1 MADATRRV
9 SVRLSLDDAARVKA
23 ELREVGEQGNR
34 SLARVQDGAD
44 RAARGLSLLDV
55 AIRGVQVAGL
65 AAGVRA
71 LAQVGDTLTQS
82 LSRLQTAT
90 GSVSRASEI
99 YAALYRNALQTG
111 VAVSEGV
118 EAFQR
123 FAIAGREIG
132 ATSEQVVRL
141 VAGLQRVAIVS
152 GASAGEVS
160 AATLQLGQALASG
173 VLQGDELR
181 SVLEQMPLL
190 AEALARELGVS
201 IGELR
206 KLGSEGKLTADRVFP
221 ALIRA
226 AERVGTSLEQAPLS
240 LGRAFGQLSTATEN
254 FLGQL
259 DRAVGLSNALAR
271 GLSAAARAVEGA
283 RRGAGLLDEGER
295 LADLQRQAQ
304 ALSSEIGRLESEGD
318 GRDSLRAPVRRGS
331 IRPGLVGAAEQQ
343 AGVDRTQRLEELR
356 RSYFGILAEIE
367 TAERESLVR
376 RIEEQDRAGQQAA
389 DARRRRATQDVLE
402 LRRDL
407 DDRFRIN
414 REHEER
420 VRRLRDAESTG
431 AIDGT
436 ERQRLETLA
445 TTERDEALR
454 RLGGTSRR
462 VAGSRREERDAE
474 REVNDVLR
482 ERERLIQSNETAYER
497 YQRRLETLGR
507 LVERAD
513 RIGRPIADEVVQ
525 REAVAALEE
534 LDAAGRRLGDATE
547 RTSDTAR
554 ELGLTFSSAFEDA
567 VLRGEKLRDVLQGL
581 VTDLSRL
588 VLRRTVTE
596 PLANLFGSLLGGSSG
611 GSFDLGKAL
620 STGFGL
626 FSGGGGLKAA
636 NGAVLDRFGVVPF
649 ARGGVVDSPVLFP
662 FARGVGVMGEAG
674 PEAIMPLR
682 RTREGRL
689 GVEAAGQ
696 SMAITINISSPDADG
711 FRRSRAQVAAAIG
724 DAVRRGARLR

>member
-9 SVRLSLDDAARVKA
+9 SVRLSLDDAAKVKA
-23 ELREVGEQGNR
+23 ELRDVGEQGNR
-34 SLARVQDGAD
+34 SLARIQDGAET
-44 RAARGLSLLDV
+44 ASRGLSLLNV
-55 AIRGVQVAGL
+55 AIRGVQIAGL
-65 AAGVRA
+65 AAGVRTLAKAGDA
-71 LAQVGDTLTQS
+71 LNQS

-90 GSVSRASEI
+90 GSVGRASEV
-99 YAALYRNALQTG
+99 YATLYRNALQTG
-111 VAVSEGV
+111 VAVSQGV

-123 FAIAGREIG
+123 FSIAGREIG

-190 AEALARELGVS
+190 AEALAKELGVS

-271 GLSAAARAVEGA
+271 ALSAAARAVDGA

-295 LADLQRQAQ
+295 LADLRRQAQ
-304 ALSSEIGRLESEGD
+304 VLAGEIGRAESEGV
-318 GRDSLRAPVRRGS
+318 GRPVVQNQPNRNAIRA
-331 IRPGLVGAAEQQ
+331 GLVGAAAAQ

-367 TAERESLVR
+367 TAERESLAR
-376 RIEEQDRAGQQAA
+376 RIEEQDRASYQAA
-389 DARRRRATQDVLE
+389 EARRRRATQDILD

-407 DDRFRIN
+407 DDRFRIE
-414 REHEER
+414 RQHEER
-420 VRRLRDAESTG
+420 VRRLRDAEAAG
-431 AIDGT
+431 AIDAA
-436 ERQRLETLA
+436 ERQRLEGLA

-454 RLGGTSRR
+454 KLEGTSRR
-462 VAGSRREERDAE
+462 VTAARNDERDAE
-474 REVNDVLR
+474 REVNDILR
-482 ERERLIQSNETAYER
+482 ERERLIQANETAYER
-497 YQRRLETLGR
+497 YARRLESLSR
-507 LVERAD
+507 LVERAE
-513 RIGRPIADEVVQ
+513 RIGIPIPDEAIQ

-534 LDAAGRRLGDATE
+534 LETAGRRLGDATD
-547 RTSDTAR
+547 RANDTAR

-567 VLRGEKLRDVLQGL
+567 VLRGEKLRNVIQGL
-581 VTDLSRL
+581 ATDLSRL

-596 PLANLFGSLLGGSSG
+596 PLANLFGGLLDGSSG
-611 GSFDLGKAL
+611 GSFDLGKAIA
-620 STGFGL
+620 TGFGL
-626 FSGGGGLKAA
+626 FGGGGGLKAA

-649 ARGGVVDSPVLFP
+649 ARGGIVDSPVLFP
-662 FARGVGVMGEAG
+662 FARGIGLMGEAG

-682 RTREGRL
+682 RTRDGRL

>member
-9 SVRLSLDDAARVKA
+9 SVRLSLDDAAKVKA
-23 ELREVGEQGNR
+23 ELRDVGEQGNR
-34 SLARVQDGAD
+34 SLARIQDGAET
-44 RAARGLSLLDV
+44 ASRGLNLLNV
-55 AIRGVQVAGL
+55 AIRGVQIAGL

-71 LAQVGDTLTQS
+71 LAKAGDELTQS
-82 LSRLQTAT
+82 LSRLQIAT

-99 YAALYRNALQTG
+99 YATLYRNALQTG
-111 VAVSEGV
+111 VAVSQGV

-123 FAIAGREIG
+123 FSIAGREIG
-132 ATSEQVVRL
+132 ATSEQVARL

-152 GASAGEVS
+152 GASATEVAS
-160 AATLQLGQALASG
+160 ATLQLGQALASG

-190 AEALARELGVS
+190 AEALAKELGVS

-226 AERVGTSLEQAPLS
+226 AERVGASLEQAPLS
-240 LGRAFGQLSTATEN
+240 LGRAFGQLSAATEN

-271 GLSAAARAVEGA
+271 ALSAAARAVDSA

-295 LADLQRQAQ
+295 LDDLRRQAQ
-304 ALSSEIGRLESEGD
+304 VLAGEIGRMESEGA
-318 GRDSLRAPVRRGS
+318 GRPVVRNQPNRNA
-331 IRPGLVGAAEQQ
+331 IRPGLVGAAAAQ
-343 AGVDRTQRLEELR
+343 AGVDRVQRLEELR

-367 TAERESLVR
+367 TAERESLFR
-376 RIEEQDRAGQQAA
+376 RIEEQDRASYQAA
-389 DARRRRATQDVLE
+389 EARRRRAAQDILD

-407 DDRFRIN
+407 DDRFRIE
-414 REHEER
+414 RQHEER
-420 VRRLRDAESTG
+420 VRRLRDAEAAG
-431 AIDGT
+431 AIDAA

-445 TTERDEALR
+445 TNERDEALR
-454 RLGGTSRR
+454 KLEGTSRR
-462 VAGSRREERDAE
+462 VTAARNDERDAE
-474 REVNDVLR
+474 RELNDVLR
-482 ERERLIQSNETAYER
+482 ERERLIQANENAYER
-497 YQRRLETLGR
+497 YARRLDALGR
-507 LVERAD
+507 LAERAE
-513 RIGRPIADEVVQ
+513 RLGVPIPDEFIQ
-525 REAVAALEE
+525 REAEAALQALEE
-534 LDAAGRRLGDATE
+534 ASNRVGDATE
-547 RTSDTAR
+547 RANDTAR

-567 VLRGEKLRDVLQGL
+567 VLRGEKLRDVLRGII
-581 VTDLSRL
+581 TDISRL

-596 PLANLFGSLLGGSSG
+596 PLTNALGGLLGGIGG
-611 GSFDLGKAL
+611 GSFDLGKAIA
-620 STGFGL
+620 TGFGL
-626 FSGGGGLKAA
+626 FGGGGGLKAA
-636 NGAVLDRFGVVPF
+636 NGAVLDRMGVVPF
-649 ARGGVVDSPVLFP
+649 ARGGVVDKPVLFP
-662 FARGVGVMGEAG
+662 FARGVGLMGEAG

-682 RTREGRL
+682 RTRDGRL

-696 SMAITINISSPDADG
+696 SMAITINITSPDADG